1 MAISGSSIGH
11 HQGQN
16 VSNSGEE
23 MRSPSFSHPPLDEK
37 VDEAGWGCTLTFLF
51 SANVQEHPRRTM
63 TLLRT
68 AHLLPQRDPE
78 LFSSALSTMCTGSH
92 WDLLTKDSP
101 VISLN
106 LLYFTGSP
114 CLLSWMKTD
123 KADAIFSCLPPP
135 PPHQFYL
142 IFPCLRLFSGLVS
155 AFLFPAEPG
164 ENCTPL
170 DMSLEQ
176 KLVEIGRTG
185 LLLYT
190 YFLMNRS
197 FSLKVGD
204 MFIPKQNYVREMGG
218 ILWVFLMFIYYS
230 QGFLK
235 TFVPL

>member
-135 PPHQFYL
+135 PPSVLSHFSLPQIIFWFGFSFPISSWTRRELHSLGYESGTEVGGNWENWLAFIYL
-142 IFPCLRLFSGLVS
+142 FFNEQKFQPKGWGYVYSQTELCQRNGRNFVGFFDVYL
-155 AFLFPAEPG
+155 LFP
-164 ENCTPL
+164 
-170 DMSLEQ
+170 
-176 KLVEIGRTG
+176 
-185 LLLYT
+185 
-190 YFLMNRS
+190 
-197 FSLKVGD
+197 
-204 MFIPKQNYVREMGG
+204 
-218 ILWVFLMFIYYS
+218 
-230 QGFLK
+230 GF
-235 TFVPL
+235 P